1 MNKQLALFVFLGSAV
16 FAQSRFDG
24 TWEMTMDTLQFSG
37 APEQYLIDHGMYRC
51 LSCVPKV
58 DVKADG
64 TDYKIAGHKAYYD
77 TIAVKIVDANTVNFA
92 FKKDGKPA
100 ATSVEIVSTDGQTM
114 TEEFSN
120 TMETEK
126 VIGTAG
132 FTRVSAGPPGAH
144 ALSGEWRMDTVRN
157 STSAG
162 TLTTFE
168 SIPGG
173 LKISDGSQSGVAK
186 FDGNDYPIGK
196 SGHATIALKVVD
208 EYTLEETDKRD
219 GKVMT
224 VARMTVSKDGK
235 SMRVESSDK
244 QRGPTMIYTAEKR
257 R

>member
-1 MNKQLALFVFLGSAV
+1 MTKQLALLLFLTSAV

-24 TWEMTMDTLQFSG
+24 TWEMKMDTLQFSG
-37 APEQYLIDHGMYRC
+37 APEEYLIDHGMYRC
-51 LSCVPKV
+51 RSCVPKV

-64 TDYKIAGHKAYYD
+64 TDYKITGHEAYYD

-114 TEEFSN
+114 TEQFSN
-120 TMETEK
+120 TMEKEA
-126 VIGTAG
+126 VVGTAG

-144 ALSGEWRMDTVRN
+144 ALSGKWRMDTVRN

-168 SIPGG
+168 STPGG
-173 LKISDGSQSGVAK
+173 LKISDGGRTCVAK

-196 SGHATIALKVVD
+196 SGHATIALKLVD
-208 EYTLEETDKRD
+208 DYTMEETDKRD
-219 GKVMT
+219 GKVLT
-224 VARMTVSKDGK
+224 VARMTVSRDGK
-235 SMRVESSDK
+235 SMKIESTDK
-244 QRGPTMIYTAEKR
+244 QRGGAMIYTAVKR
-257 R
+257 P